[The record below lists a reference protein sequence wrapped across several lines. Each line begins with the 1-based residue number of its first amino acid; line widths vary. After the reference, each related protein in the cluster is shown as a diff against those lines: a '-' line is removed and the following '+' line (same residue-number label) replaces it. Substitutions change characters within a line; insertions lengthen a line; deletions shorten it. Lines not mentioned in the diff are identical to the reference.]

1 MKYFM
6 ICAII
11 CMSFYANS
19 QISGRVFYIQDN
31 EEFPISGAIVR
42 CKVERC
48 SQQTDH
54 DGRFKLNVNHSLPDT
69 LSITYF
75 GYKTQYIYLQESDSN
90 FTFSI
95 QLFEDTKEISVEVEV
110 RRKDTGI
117 SKLRTL
123 QVQVLNEGELKKAA
137 CCNISE
143 SFETNASVDVNVT
156 DAVSGAK
163 RIQMMGLDGVYTQ
176 LQMENIPFLRGI
188 EASFGLS
195 AIPGP
200 WVESI
205 QITKGVGN
213 VVNGYESM
221 AGLVNFE
228 FKKPDKMDKL
238 YINSYLGAFG
248 RSELN
253 VLTGGKISK
262 KWGSA
267 LFIHAAVN
275 KIEVDFNKDKFR
287 DQALTEN
294 YSIHNRWNY
303 EGKKFEAQF
312 GITGYIEKKEGGQ
325 LGFKQGITTP
335 LYGYFSNSNH
345 AEIFA
350 KTGFRLPSYSNKS
363 LGIIYNLK
371 IHETKAGI
379 GLNRY
384 YGTEKRGYINAI
396 FDIGNEQS
404 LHYFKIG
411 TGATVTDLK
420 QVVDSIKVNR
430 LDVIPGIFAEY
441 SLRYNRLNAIFGV
454 RYDYHLLFGQ
464 QFTPRI
470 HGKYAVTTK
479 TDLRYSAGK
488 GFRIPN
494 VYIDHLAM
502 RTTSRAW
509 NVDVNVQPEV
519 SWNGG
524 TSLQHEF
531 NISGKKSTITSD
543 YYYTWFQNQ
552 LIMDFDKDPNQIYFR
567 NQKGASFSHAWQTE
581 LSIVPVKN
589 MELRFV
595 YKMLQVQAK
604 TNEKFQQQTL
614 VPIHRGMV
622 NLSYK
627 TRNKKWQ
634 YDATVQFYGKSR
646 LPINRLSATTYTSDT
661 FGKGYARINAQ
672 LTRTI
677 KKWEIYVGGENLS
690 NVKQQSPIIDAA
702 NPFGNYFDA
711 TRVWGPI
718 IGIYGYIGV
727 RFSIKHEKI

>member
-1 MKYFM
+1 MKYYIFCTF
-6 ICAII
+6 ILCI
-11 CMSFYANS
+11 FNANS
-19 QISGRVFYIQDN
+19 QITGRVFYIQDN
-31 EEFPISGAIVR
+31 EEFPIAGAVVR

-48 SQQTDH
+48 SQQTDS
-54 DGRFKLNVNHSLPDT
+54 DGLFKLNANHALPDT
-69 LSITYF
+69 LSVTYF
-75 GYKTQYIYLQESDSN
+75 GYKTQYVYLQENDSN

-95 QLFEDTKEISVEVEV
+95 QLFEDTKEISVDVEV

-228 FKKPDKMDKL
+228 FKKPAKMDKL
-238 YINSYLGAFG
+238 YVNAYLGAFG

-253 VLTGGKISK
+253 VLTGGAISK
-262 KWGSA
+262 KWSSA
-267 LFIHAAVN
+267 LFAHAAVN
-275 KIEVDFNKDKFR
+275 KIEFDFNKDKFR

-312 GITGYIEKKEGGQ
+312 GVTGYIEKKEGGQ
-325 LGFKQGITTP
+325 LGFKPEMTP
-335 LYGYFSNSNH
+335 NLYGFYSNSNH

-350 KTGFRLPSYSNKS
+350 KTGFRMPVYSNRS
-363 LGIIYNLK
+363 IGIIYNFKL
-371 IHETKAGI
+371 HETIAGI
-379 GLNRY
+379 GLSRY
-384 YGTEKRGYINAI
+384 RGLEKRAYVNAI
-396 FDIGNEQS
+396 FDIGNEYS

-411 TGATVTDLK
+411 GGATVTDLK
-420 QVVDSIKVNR
+420 QVVDTINVNR

-470 HGKYAVTTK
+470 HGKYALTTN

-494 VYIDHLAM
+494 VYVDHLAM

-509 NVDVNVQPEV
+509 NVDVNVRPEV
-519 SWNGG
+519 TWNGG
-524 TSLQHEF
+524 ASLQHEF
-531 NISGKKSTITSD
+531 SIAGVKSSLTSD
-543 YYYTWFQNQ
+543 YY
-552 LIMDFDKDPNQIYFR
+552 
-567 NQKGASFSHAWQTE
+567 
-581 LSIVPVKN
+581 
-589 MELRFV
+589 
-595 YKMLQVQAK
+595 
-604 TNEKFQQQTL
+604 
-614 VPIHRGMV
+614 
-622 NLSYK
+622 
-627 TRNKKWQ
+627 
-634 YDATVQFYGKSR
+634 
-646 LPINRLSATTYTSDT
+646 
-661 FGKGYARINAQ
+661 
-672 LTRTI
+672 
-677 KKWEIYVGGENLS
+677 
-690 NVKQQSPIIDAA
+690 
-702 NPFGNYFDA
+702 
-711 TRVWGPI
+711 
-718 IGIYGYIGV
+718 
-727 RFSIKHEKI
+727 

>member
-1 MKYFM
+1 MKYYLFCTF
-6 ICAII
+6 ICCI
-11 CMSFYANS
+11 FNANS
-19 QISGRVFYIQDN
+19 QITGRVFSIQDN
-31 EEFPISGAIVR
+31 EEFPIPGAIVQ
-42 CKVERC
+42 CKIRKC
-48 SQQTDH
+48 SQQTDS
-54 DGRFKLNVNHSLPDT
+54 DGRFLLNANHVLPDT
-69 LSITYF
+69 LTITYF
-75 GYKTQYIYLQESDSN
+75 GYKTQYIFLQESDSN
-90 FTFSI
+90 FTFSV
-95 QLFEDTKEISVEVEV
+95 QLFEDTKEISVDVEV

-228 FKKPDKMDKL
+228 FKKPAKIDKL
-238 YINSYLGAFG
+238 YFNAYLGAFG
-248 RSELN
+248 RSEIN
-253 VLTGGKISK
+253 VLTGGAISK

-267 LFIHAAVN
+267 LFLHAAVN
-275 KIEVDFNKDKFR
+275 KMEVDFNKDKFR

-303 EGKKFEAQF
+303 EGKKFEAQI
-312 GITGYIEKKEGGQ
+312 GITGYIEKKDGGQ
-325 LGFKQGITTP
+325 LGFKQSKTP
-335 LYGYFSNSNH
+335 TLYGFYSNSNH

-350 KTGFRLPSYSNKS
+350 KTGFRMPSYINKS
-363 LGIIYNLK
+363 LGFIYNFK
-371 IHETKAGI
+371 IHETDAGI
-379 GLNRY
+379 GLNKY
-384 YGTEKRGYINAI
+384 YGLEKRAYVNAI
-396 FDIGNEQS
+396 FDIGNEHS
-404 LHYFKIG
+404 LHYFKMGGGI
-411 TGATVTDLK
+411 TATDLK
-420 QVVDSIKVNR
+420 QVVDTIKVNR
-430 LDVIPGIFAEY
+430 LDVIPGVFAEY

-454 RYDYHLLFGQ
+454 RYDYHLIFGQ

-470 HGKYAVTTK
+470 HGKYALTTK
-479 TDLRYSAGK
+479 TDIRYSAGK

-509 NVDVNVQPEV
+509 DVDLNVQPEV

-524 TSLQHEF
+524 ASLQHEF
-531 NISGKKSTITSD
+531 SIAGKKSTLTSD

-552 LIMDFDKDPNQIYFR
+552 LIMDFDKDPNKIYFR
-567 NQKGASFSHAWQTE
+567 NQSGASFSHAWQTE
-581 LSIVPVKN
+581 LSIVPLKN
-589 MELRFV
+589 MEVRFV
-595 YKMLQVQAK
+595 YKMLQVQSK
-604 TNEKFQQQTL
+604 TNDLFQQQTL
-614 VPIHRGMV
+614 VPIHRGMAH
-622 NLSYK
+622 LSYK

-646 LPINRLSATTYTSDT
+646 LPINRLSPTEVTTDT
-661 FGKGYARINAQ
+661 YGKAYARINAQ
-672 LTRTI
+672 ITRI
-677 KKWEIYVGGENLS
+677 FKKWEFYLGGENLT
-690 NVKQQSPIIDAA
+690 NVRQQNPIIDAA

-718 IGIYGYIGV
+718 VGVYGYIGL
-727 RFSIKHEKI
+727 RFSLKQPK